1 MFHIFKHRP
10 PLYTRFSENLLW
22 SGLFCVIMG
31 IAILSVPELLEF
43 LVSVAFLVLGIS
55 FLTAWWKMKKMGG
68 NQS

>member
-1 MFHIFKHRP
+1 
-10 PLYTRFSENLLW
+10 
-22 SGLFCVIMG
+22 MG